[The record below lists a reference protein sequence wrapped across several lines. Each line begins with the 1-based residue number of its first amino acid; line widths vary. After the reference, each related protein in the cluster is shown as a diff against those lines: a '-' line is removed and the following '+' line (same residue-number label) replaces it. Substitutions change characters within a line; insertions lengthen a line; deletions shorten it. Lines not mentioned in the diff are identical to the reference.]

1 VSDTLEVQRAG
12 PEDVDEVVGILSEAT
27 GWLAARGISQWPDP
41 FPRDRVAALAE
52 LAGDESA
59 QLRHEC
65 VTDTRGFHRYARSG
79 NEGGPA
85 TPPRREGVRLEAEG
99 STAMGAREW
108 REYWRRRGMR
118 ELRLL
123 LWAAW
128 DPIGG
133 TPPGQYDSY
142 ALRIASLLGRRA
154 STSAVAAELGRIR
167 RDELGLEAA
176 PAADAATA
184 EKIAAWFERTSA

>member
-1 VSDTLEVQRAG
+1 
-12 PEDVDEVVGILSEAT
+12 
-27 GWLAARGISQWPDP
+27 
-41 FPRDRVAALAE
+41 
-52 LAGDESA
+52 
-59 QLRHEC
+59 
-65 VTDTRGFHRYARSG
+65 
-79 NEGGPA
+79 
-85 TPPRREGVRLEAEG
+85 
-99 STAMGAREW
+99 
-108 REYWRRRGMR
+108 MR

-154 STSAVAAELGRIR
+154 STSAVAAALGRIR